1 MSTTSRTYD
10 ITDKESGL
18 LLQRVPNVAGC
29 RLGGLALT
37 SGSAVGTFSGAGNTT
52 EGLWPGMLVVG
63 KGIPANTIV
72 LSIDSETTFTMS
84 ENATATVSGI
94 IVVGRG
100 YLPEVTTKNIN
111 IEHFRDLFDNT
122 VELGVRKQQTPPDGP
137 AYWVGVRQFNGVVL
151 PASPAIFGADT
162 GADLGATSFCQLFAD
177 APTFG
182 LSDHHT
188 HTPPREQ
195 TQKVSFVLFVCD
207 DGALVPI
214 QIFPN
219 TLIAQAVED

>member
-29 RLGGLALT
+29 RLSGCALEI
-37 SGSAVGTFSGAGNTT
+37 GSAVGTFSGAGNTT

-100 YLPEVTTKNIN
+100 YLPEITTKNIN
-111 IEHFRDLFDNT
+111 IEHYRDLFGDMT
-122 VELGVRKQQTPPDGP
+122 EMQVKMTGGDKAGELSMPGAGVYMDDPVFDAFSGGT
-137 AYWVGVRQFNGVVL
+137 
-151 PASPAIFGADT
+151 T
-162 GADLGATSFCQLFAD
+162 GKVSVKGTAKAA
-177 APTFG
+177 
-182 LSDHHT
+182 LSDNIAHVA
-188 HTPPREQ
+188 PREQ